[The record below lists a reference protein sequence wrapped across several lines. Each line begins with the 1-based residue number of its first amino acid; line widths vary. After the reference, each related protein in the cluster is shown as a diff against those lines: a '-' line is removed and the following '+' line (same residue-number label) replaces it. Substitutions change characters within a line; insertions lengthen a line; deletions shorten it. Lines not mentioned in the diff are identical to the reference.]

1 MNGNMLKYQ
10 TSKSTSNPGGCS
22 MRIIYNPDE
31 KIVKAIREG
40 ILKKGGHCP
49 CRREMTEDTMC
60 MCKEFREQIA
70 NEQFE
75 GFCHCMLYYKEK

>member
-1 MNGNMLKYQ
+1 MLKYQ

-40 ILKKGGHCP
+40 ILKKADIVHA
-49 CRREMTEDTMC
+49 DV
-60 MCKEFREQIA
+60 K
-70 NEQFE
+70 
-75 GFCHCMLYYKEK
+75 